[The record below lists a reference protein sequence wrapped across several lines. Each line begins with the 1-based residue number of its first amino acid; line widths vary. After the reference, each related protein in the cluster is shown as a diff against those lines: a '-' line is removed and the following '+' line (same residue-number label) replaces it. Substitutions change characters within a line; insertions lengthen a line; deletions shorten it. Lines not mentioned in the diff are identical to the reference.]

1 MIESLALIFLAGLA
15 ASALCRKLKIPPVSG
30 MLLTGIV
37 LGPYV
42 LNLLSPSILA
52 VFKTKKIQPN
62 LIAEFPFHCTVDY
75 SDDNFRSGAYIRPVQ
90 VAANHLSLFI
100 TGSKMDMKIGL
111 AIFC

>member
-52 VFKTKKIQPN
+52 VSTDLRQLA
-62 LIAEFPFHCTVDY
+62 LIIILLKA
-75 SDDNFRSGAYIRPVQ
+75 G
-90 VAANHLSLFI
+90 LSLNLRDLKKVGRPAPLCPVSLQPLKSPPQLFSPRFFW
-100 TGSKMDMKIGL
+100 G
-111 AIFC
+111 FPE